1 VKEVSVHG
9 LRASIKS
16 VLHTALLL
24 MLLCLSQVALAA
36 HNLPFTLGA
45 PFVNLAPLTLAPQAR
60 QWLDQR
66 RTLRVGISIA
76 DHEPIDITSDRNR
89 YQGVSADY
97 LSLISTKLS
106 VPMEVVGFA
115 LRDEAVEALANGD
128 IDILTGAS
136 GFELGVDSLAF
147 SAEYMPDRS
156 VIVGRGNDV
165 TLPANL
171 KGKKIVLLDGYADE
185 RMVHQVYPDS
195 EVILA
200 PNLYSALEALSQGD
214 VDAFIG
220 NEVIVRSYSALR
232 PYLGLQIKSESLLP
246 MSGFSFAMRKTDTTL
261 VTLVNQALKSL
272 DESIGREILGRWTTG
287 LGSDVARQR
296 VKLSTVEQDWVRKHP
311 EVTVLGGQYPPYL
324 YQDLNG
330 QWVGLNADVLAR
342 IGRMTNVKFVY
353 TSTTSVEQGIEL
365 LRNGQADMSTYLAE
379 SAERKRFLDFTY
391 SFGGSSWVFVMR
403 NDGPVDV
410 TLDNLGGRTLVLP
423 AKHALEGIIRREHP
437 NIELRTVKTYEDAR
451 QMVENGQADLTIQS
465 EASAYLYPPGKLKV
479 GRSVDGK
486 WTSDRFSVVKSEPEL
501 LSILNKALEEFSVPE
516 MRAIR
521 LKWLGSIAP
530 PPPVWERIPPWVY
543 WTFAVMLV
551 LGLISLIW
559 SSRLNVQI
567 RQRLKAE
574 EQLSDQL
581 AFKRALLDGIPNPI
595 YVRDLGG
602 RLIACN
608 RSYEESFGVSFEQMN
623 GRRLIDVDL
632 LPRESAEHMHA
643 DYLKLL
649 ETEQPVFADRRMEL
663 FGRMID
669 AYQWTVP
676 FYRAD
681 GQLQGLLGGWIDITE
696 RKRLE
701 TQLIQARQQAE
712 QANEAKSAF
721 LATMSHEIRT
731 PMGAIIG
738 LLELEREQALQRG
751 EVPAEGLNLAYQSAH
766 ELIALIGDSLDL
778 AKIESGSL
786 QLTLAVTPLRPF
798 FEGIYRL
805 FEAEAREKNL
815 KLRLEFSDQAAGNYW
830 LDPLR
835 LRQVLHNLLSNA
847 LKFTCEGSVVISVD
861 APDSPLGSR
870 VRISVKDSGIG
881 IDPEQQSQLFQPFSQ
896 ASGETAAEYGGTG
909 LGLSICKQLV
919 TLMDGQISL
928 ESEPGVGTRVSVDI
942 PLVRVAQ
949 ARSHATEPLARLT
962 SGRVLR
968 LLVVDDLSTS
978 LLVMTRQLEFLG
990 HEVVPAHSAE
1000 SALDAW
1006 RQEAFDGVI
1015 TDCNMPGMSGYALV
1029 ERIRLIEA
1037 EQQLRRCPIV
1047 GYTANALSDERQ
1059 RCEQAGMDQLL
1070 VKPVSLERLAQVL
1083 TTIAPEQAFDI
1094 QALRT
1099 LTQAN
1104 EVQMQRL
1111 LSELWKN
1118 LRQEWEVMAPAVVAH
1133 DWKAMGAALHRLKG
1147 AASLIDAVP
1156 LAKACAGLDTSV
1168 RLKSSSELNEQWR
1181 TLDHVIEQL
1190 RTEIQHHLSGPAL

>member
-1 VKEVSVHG
+1 MKEVNEHG
-9 LRASIKS
+9 LSASIKN
-16 VLHTALLL
+16 VLRTALLS
-24 MLLCLSQVALAA
+24 MLLCLSQAALAA
-36 HNLPFTLGA
+36 HNLPFSLGA
-45 PFVNLAPLTLAPQAR
+45 PFVNLPTLTLDPQAR

-66 RTLRVGISIA
+66 RKLRVGISIA

-97 LSLISTKLS
+97 LSLVSSKLS

-115 LRDEAVEALANGD
+115 RREEAVEALSKGE

-156 VIVGRGNDV
+156 VVVGRGNDV

-171 KGKKIVLLDGYADE
+171 NGKKVVLLDGYADE
-185 RMVHQVYPDS
+185 RIVHTVYPDS

-232 PYLGLQIKSESLLP
+232 PYLGLQIKSESSLP
-246 MSGFSFAMRKTDTTL
+246 SSGFSFAMRKTDTTL
-261 VTLVNQALKSL
+261 ITLINLALNSL
-272 DESIGREILGRWTTG
+272 DESIRREILGRWTTG

-296 VKLSTVEQDWVRKHP
+296 IKLSTVEQDWVRKHP
-311 EVTVLGGQYPPYL
+311 QVTVLGGQYPPYL

-342 IGRMTNVKFVY
+342 IERMTSVKFVY
-353 TSTTSVEQGIEL
+353 KPTSSVEQGIGL
-365 LRNGQADMSTYLAE
+365 LRGGLADMSTFLAE

-403 NDGPVDV
+403 SDGPTDI
-410 TLDNLGGRTLVLP
+410 NLNNMAGRILVLP
-423 AKHALEGIIRREHP
+423 AKHALESIIRRDHP
-437 NIELRTVKTYEDAR
+437 NIEMRTVKTYEDAR
-451 QMVENGQADLTIQS
+451 RMVETGQADLTIQS

-486 WTSDRFSVVKSEPEL
+486 WSPDRFSVVKTEPEL

-530 PPPVWERIPPWVY
+530 PPPVWQRIPPWVY
-543 WTFAVMLV
+543 WTFAAILV
-551 LGLISLIW
+551 VGLISLIW

-567 RQRLKAE
+567 RRRLKAE

-608 RSYEESFGVSFEQMN
+608 RSYEESFGISFEQMS
-623 GRRLIDVDL
+623 GRRLIDVEL

-643 DYLKLL
+643 DYLRLL
-649 ETEQPVFADRRMEL
+649 ETQQPVFADRRMEL
-663 FGRMID
+663 FGRLID

-696 RKRLE
+696 RKCLE

-738 LLELEREQALQRG
+738 LLELERSQALRRG
-751 EVPAEGLNLAYQSAH
+751 ETPAEGLNLAYQSAQ

-778 AKIESGSL
+778 AKIESGSF

-798 FEGIYRL
+798 FDGISHL
-805 FEAEAREKNL
+805 FEVEAREKNL
-815 KLRLEFSDQAAGNYW
+815 ELRLEFSEQAAGDYW

-847 LKFTCEGSVVISVD
+847 LKFTCEGSVLISVD
-861 APDSPLGSR
+861 ASDSSLRPTLQ
-870 VRISVKDSGIG
+870 ISVTDSGIG

-919 TLMDGQISL
+919 ELMDGQISL
-928 ESEPGVGTRVSVDI
+928 ESEPGVGTRVSI
-942 PLVRVAQ
+942 ELPLTRVVQ
-949 ARSHATEPLARLT
+949 ARSKATEPLEQLT
-962 SGRVLR
+962 RGRSLR

-990 HEVVPAHSAE
+990 HEVVPAQRAD

-1006 RQEAFDGVI
+1006 RESTFDGVI
-1015 TDCNMPGMSGYALV
+1015 TDCNMPGMSGYALA

-1037 EQQLRRCPIV
+1037 EQQLRRCPII

-1083 TTIAPEQAFDI
+1083 VTIAPEQSFDI
-1094 QALRT
+1094 QVLRT
-1099 LTQAN
+1099 MTQAN
-1104 EVQMQRL
+1104 ETQMQRL

-1118 LRQEWEVMAPAVVAH
+1118 LLQESQAMEPAVVTH
-1133 DWKAMGAALHRLKG
+1133 DWKALSASLHRLKG

-1156 LAKACAGLDTSV
+1156 LAKACASLDASV
-1168 RLKSSSELNEQWR
+1168 RVKSGTGLNEQWMA
-1181 TLDHVIEQL
+1181 LDNVIEQL
-1190 RTEIQHHLSGPAL
+1190 RTDIQHHLTGPPL